1 MDVVIEGNKRKV
13 IRNKLTVPG
22 DKSITHRAI
31 ILSAIAR
38 GESRIRNYLDGL
50 DCRNTLLCM
59 QDLGIDIEKR
69 DSSLLKIKGKGING
83 LRLPRG
89 TLDVGN
95 SGTTMRLLSG
105 LLCGQR
111 FNSILDGDNS
121 IRKRPMQRVIQPLS
135 QMNGQIKG
143 LLHDNF
149 APLSII
155 GNQLLQGIDYTLPV
169 ASAQV
174 KSAILLAGLYAK
186 GETIIRER
194 QITRDHTERMLTL
207 MQANVQA
214 SPGHKIKL
222 IPGKELKG
230 VDIDIPGD
238 ISSAAYFLA
247 AACTREGS
255 EITIKNVGINPTR
268 TGFLEVLRDMNA
280 DIKIINQRIVSN
292 EPRAD
297 ICIKGSTL
305 WGIQIDKKIIA
316 NIIDELPLVAVLA
329 TLARGNT
336 IVKDARELRVKESD
350 RIRAIVE
357 GLSRMG
363 ANIIERDD
371 GFEISGPTDL
381 SGNEINS
388 FYDHRIA
395 MSMAVAAS
403 YASGKTIIKDGQ
415 CMDISY
421 PAFMPAFNK
430 IFNQISN

>member
-1 MDVVIEGNKRKV
+1 MDIVIAGNKKK
-13 IRNKLTVPG
+13 IIQNKLTVPG

-31 ILSAIAR
+31 ILNSIAR
-38 GESRIRNYLDGL
+38 GESRIKNYLDGL

-59 QDLGIDIEKR
+59 QALGIDIDNKS
-69 DSSLLKIKGKGING
+69 SSLLKIKGKGIYG
-83 LRLPRG
+83 LRVPG
-89 TLDVGN
+89 NVLDVGN
-95 SGTTMRLLSG
+95 SGTTIRLLSG

-143 LLHDNF
+143 LYHDNF
-149 APLSII
+149 APLNIT
-155 GNQLLQGIDYTLPV
+155 GNQKLRGIDYTLPV

-186 GETIIRER
+186 GETIIREK
-194 QITRDHTERMLTL
+194 QVTRDHTERMLKL
-207 MQANVQA
+207 MQANIQA
-214 SPGHKIKL
+214 FPGHEIKL
-222 IPGKELKG
+222 IPGKELKA

-255 EITIKNVGINPTR
+255 ELTIKNVGTNPTR

-280 DIKIINQRIVSN
+280 DIKIINQRVISN

-297 ICIKGSTL
+297 IYIKGSTL
-305 WGIQIDKKIIA
+305 QGIQIDKRIIA

-329 TLARGNT
+329 ALARGKT

-350 RIRAIVE
+350 RIKAIVE
-357 GLSRMG
+357 GLSKMG
-363 ANIIERDD
+363 ANIIEKDD

-381 SGNEINS
+381 SGNEISS
-388 FYDHRIA
+388 FNDHRIA

-403 YASGKTIIKDGQ
+403 YATGKTLIKDGQ
-415 CMDISY
+415 CMEISY
-421 PAFMPAFNK
+421 PAFMPTFNK
-430 IFNQISN
+430 ILN

>member
-1 MDVVIEGNKRKV
+1 MNVFLEGINKKQ
-13 IRNKLTVPG
+13 IRGTINVPG

-38 GESRIRNYLDGL
+38 GESTIKNYLDGL

-59 QDLGIDIEKR
+59 QALGVDIEKR
-69 DSSLLKIKGKGING
+69 DSSLLKIKGRGING
-83 LRLPRG
+83 LRSSRG

-111 FNSILDGDNS
+111 FDSILDGDDS

-135 QMNGQIKG
+135 QMNGRIKG
-143 LLHDNF
+143 LFDENF
-149 APLSII
+149 APLNII
-155 GNQLLQGIDYTLPV
+155 GNQLMQGIDYTLPV

-174 KSAILLAGLYAK
+174 KSAVLLAGLYAK
-186 GETIIRER
+186 GETIIREK
-194 QITRDHTERMLTL
+194 QVTRDHTERMLKL

-214 SPGHKIKL
+214 YPGHAIKL
-222 IPGKELKG
+222 IPGKELKS

-247 AACTREGS
+247 AVCTREGS
-255 EITIKNVGINPTR
+255 EITIKNVGTNPTR
-268 TGFLEVLRDMNA
+268 MGFLDVLRDMNA
-280 DIKIINQRIVSN
+280 DIKIINQRVISN

-297 ICIKGSTL
+297 ICIKGNTL
-305 WGIQIDKKIIA
+305 HGIQIDKRIIA

-350 RIRAIVE
+350 RIKAIVE

-381 SGNEINS
+381 FGNEVNS
-388 FYDHRIA
+388 FHDHRIA

-430 IFNQISN
+430 ILN